1 MEICSIN
8 WGSVAD
14 WVSGLGSM
22 AAVITALY
30 LASLSQKIKLSGYC
44 GIRLVVGTGGPQQE
58 LVFLSVTNIG
68 SRTATISN
76 IGMSVGRFKKRHA
89 IITAAK
95 DIYSDGLPVTLADG
109 QVAKWG
115 IPLNK
120 DMQWIKELV
129 GGFVTTESDAHTL
142 RFLVY
147 PTHGAAK
154 IIKPEQSLVEQ
165 ILKALRSIN
174 YR

>member
-30 LASLSQKIKLSGYC
+30 LASRSQKIKLSGYC
-44 GIRLVVGTGGPQQE
+44 GIRLVVSTGGPQQQ

-68 SRTATISN
+68 SRTATICN

-89 IITAAK
+89 IIAALK
-95 DIYSDGLPVTLADG
+95 DIYSDGIPVTLADG

-120 DMQWIKELV
+120 EMQWIKELV
-129 GGFVTTESDAHTL
+129 GGFVKTESDAHTL
-142 RFLVY
+142 RFLVF

-154 IIKPEQSLVEQ
+154 AIKPDHSLVEP
-165 ILKALRSIN
+165 ILEALRSKN
-174 YR
+174 G